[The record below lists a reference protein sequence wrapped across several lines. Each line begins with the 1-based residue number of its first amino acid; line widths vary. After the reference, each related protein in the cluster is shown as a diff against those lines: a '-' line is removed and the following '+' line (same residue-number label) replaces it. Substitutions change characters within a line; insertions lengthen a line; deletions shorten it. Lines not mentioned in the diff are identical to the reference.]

1 MIVGVPKEI
10 VPGEQR
16 VAAVPASVDKMVKA
30 GMEVWVESG
39 AGEKAHIPDGEFEK
53 AGARI
58 ERQVELLFAS
68 ADVVLKIQ
76 RPILNESLKKHE
88 VDLMKE
94 GAVLIAFLQPLSN
107 LDLVKRLADRKV
119 TAFSMDAIPRISRAQ
134 MMDALSSMSTIAG
147 YKSVIMAAGALG
159 KFLPM
164 LTTAAGTIPPAKVLV
179 LGVGVAGLQAIATA
193 KRLGAVVKA
202 FDTRPA
208 VKEQVK
214 SLGAEFIEM
223 DMMPQDTED
232 KGDYAK
238 ELSAEAHR
246 REQELIKKHVG
257 ESDIVITT
265 ALIPG
270 KKAPIL
276 ITGEM
281 VKSMKPGSVIVDLAV
296 EQGGNCEWS
305 EPGKEAIKHDVLIM
319 GWLNL
324 ASSMPDH
331 ASQMYSKNI
340 SNILFHLYNNQQFQ
354 LDLKDEIT
362 REALITHKGEVMHQA
377 TKEALARAERS

>member
-58 ERQVELLFAS
+58 ERQVESLFAS

-76 RPILNESLKKHE
+76 RPILNESFKKHE

-159 KFLPM
+159 RFVPM
-164 LTTAAGTIPPAKVLV
+164 LTTAAGTISPAKVLI

-232 KGDYAK
+232 KGGYAK

-270 KKAPIL
+270 KKAPLL
-276 ITGEM
+276 ITEEM
-281 VKSMKPGSVIVDLAV
+281 VQSMKSGSVIVDLAV
-296 EQGGNCEWS
+296 EQGGNCELS
-305 EPGKEAIKHDVLIM
+305 EPGKEAIKHGVLIM

-331 ASQMYSKNI
+331 ASQMYSRNI

-377 TKEALARAERS
+377 TREALAKGG